1 MQALHI
7 NGNDLTLEAVREV
20 AQPDVRRPVLLD
32 PDAREAVNRARAV
45 VDTLVANNRISY
57 AITTG
62 VGKLSD
68 VHIVGDQVRE
78 LQINLVRSHAVGVGE
93 PLSIPDTRAMML
105 LRANSLAKG
114 NSGIRGISIDT
125 ICEMLNRGV
134 TPMVPSQ
141 GSVGASGDLAPLA
154 HLALALIGE
163 GECLDEKGGRIPSA
177 EALKR
182 AQIKPLVLE
191 AKEAVSLINGTQAM
205 LAIGILMV
213 LAAETLVDTADVIG
227 AMACD
232 ALKGTNVAFDERIQK
247 ARPHAGQIRTA
258 ANLRRL
264 LEQSQIRDSHRDCG
278 RVQDAYSLRCIPQVH
293 GAVRDTLAHCRSVFE
308 TETNSAVDN
317 PLVFVKNPKAMDGEG
332 DVLSGGNFHGEP
344 LAFALDF
351 LAIALSAL
359 AGISERRLERMVNP
373 ALSEGLP
380 PFLAPGAGM
389 NSGFMMPQVT
399 AAALVSE
406 NKVLSHPASVDSI
419 TTSGNKE
426 DFVSMGMTA
435 ASKLKRVVE
444 NTRNTLAIEAMAA
457 AQAIDFLAPLK
468 TSKPLQQAHAAIRAV
483 CATMEKDRV
492 MYRGFRTHCEFD
504 CERQAGRRSA
514 LNILTKICPLEI
526 CHHDH
531 ELAEGKGPATRFSP
545 TPRCL
550 MRSRRERI
558 AVYSHPL
565 SALDS
570 PRFNASPP
578 RGAPELSAFSP

>member
-1 MQALHI
+1 MNALHI

-20 AQPDVRRPVLLD
+20 AVEKRPVLLA

-45 VDTLVANNRISY
+45 VDALVADNKISY

-68 VHIVGDQVRE
+68 VHIVGDQVLE
-78 LQINLVRSHAVGVGE
+78 LQLNLVRSHAVGVGE
-93 PLSIPDTRAMML
+93 PLAISDTRAMML

-114 NSGIRGISIDT
+114 NSGVRAITIDT

-163 GECLDEKGGRIPSA
+163 GECLSQDERSARVASA
-177 EALKR
+177 EVLKR
-182 AQIKPLVLE
+182 AQIKPLALE

-205 LAIGILMV
+205 LAIGTLML
-213 LAAETLVDTADVIG
+213 LAAEILVDTADVLG

-247 ARPHAGQIRTA
+247 ARPHAGQIKTA

-264 LEQSQIRDSHRDCG
+264 LEHSEIRDSHRDCG

-293 GAVRDTLAHCRSVFE
+293 GAVRDTLAHCRLIFE

-317 PLVFVKNPKAMDGEG
+317 PLVFVKNPKITDAEGE
-332 DVLSGGNFHGEP
+332 VLSGGNFHGQP

-406 NKVLSHPASVDSI
+406 NKVLAHPASVDSI

-435 ASKLKRVVE
+435 ANKLKKVVE
-444 NTRNTLAIEAMAA
+444 NTRNALAIEAMAA
-457 AQAIDFLAPLK
+457 AQALDFLAPLK

-483 CATMEKDRV
+483 CATMAKDRV
-492 MYRGFRTHCEFD
+492 MYQDFARISDLIASG
-504 CERQAGRRSA
+504 
-514 LNILTKICPLEI
+514 K
-526 CHHDH
+526 
-531 ELAEGKGPATRFSP
+531 LA
-545 TPRCL
+545 
-550 MRSRRERI
+550 
-558 AVYSHPL
+558 AVL
-565 SALDS
+565 
-570 PRFNASPP
+570 R
-578 RGAPELSAFSP
+578 

>member
-1 MQALHI
+1 LKALHI
-7 NGNDLTLEAVREV
+7 NGNDLTFEAVREV
-20 AQPDVRRPVLLD
+20 AAEKRPVLLD

-45 VDTLVANNRISY
+45 VDALVANNEISY

-78 LQINLVRSHAVGVGE
+78 LQVNLVRSHAVGVGE
-93 PLSIPDTRAMML
+93 PLSIAETRAMML
-105 LRANSLAKG
+105 LRANSLSKG
-114 NSGIRGISIDT
+114 NSGVRAIVIDT
-125 ICEMLNRGV
+125 LCEMLNRGV

-163 GECLDEKGGRIPSA
+163 GECIHEAEKGARLPSA
-177 EALKR
+177 EAMKR

-205 LAIGILMV
+205 LAIGTLM
-213 LAAETLVDTADVIG
+213 LLDAETLVDTADVIG
-227 AMACD
+227 AMTCD

-247 ARPHAGQIRTA
+247 ARPHAGQIKTA

-264 LEQSQIRDSHRDCG
+264 LEVSEIRQSHRDCG

-293 GAVRDTLAHCRSVFE
+293 GAVRDTLAHCRAVFE
-308 TETNSAVDN
+308 TEMNSAVDN
-317 PLVFVKNPKAMDGEG
+317 PLVFVKNPKASNGDGEG
-332 DVLSGGNFHGEP
+332 DVISGGNFHGQP

-406 NKVLSHPASVDSI
+406 NKVLAHPASVDSI

-435 ASKLKRVVE
+435 ANKLKKVVE

-468 TSKPLQQAHAAIRAV
+468 TSMPLQQAHKAIRAV
-483 CATMEKDRV
+483 CATMDKDRV
-492 MYRGFRTHCEFD
+492 MYQDFAR
-504 CERQAGRRSA
+504 
-514 LNILTKICPLEI
+514 
-526 CHHDH
+526 
-531 ELAEGKGPATRFSP
+531 LAELIASGKVAEVVR
-545 TPRCL
+545 
-550 MRSRRERI
+550 
-558 AVYSHPL
+558 
-565 SALDS
+565 
-570 PRFNASPP
+570 
-578 RGAPELSAFSP
+578 